1 MSAPVP
7 RPSGPFVAP
16 GSVRI
21 FDTTLRD
28 GEQAPGAGLTAAEK
42 LEVARQLARLKVDV
56 IEAGFPAASP
66 GDFEAVRR
74 IAEETPQDIAVA
86 ALARCKDG
94 DPQRAIEAIK
104 VAHKPH
110 LHVFI
115 ATSDIHLKHKLRVD
129 RGTALAEAVR
139 WVRHGREQLGRDA
152 EIEFSAEDA
161 SRTDID
167 YLLQVYEA
175 VVEAGA
181 STVNIPDTVGY
192 AIPSEFG
199 ALTKRV
205 VDLVGGA
212 ATVSIHCHNDLGLA
226 TANTLAAVQAG
237 ARQVEVTINGLGER
251 AGNASLE
258 EVVMALRT
266 RPTQF
271 PDLGSGVQ
279 TEHITA
285 ASRLVS
291 YLTGFAVQPNKAIVG
306 GNAFAHESG
315 IHQDGVIKNPLTY
328 EIMTPQSVGLSG
340 SQLTIGKLSGRR
352 GLQGK
357 LRELG
362 HELDGDVLDAIYRQ
376 AIELADAKKEV
387 TDADLLALVEQR
399 ASEVEASVVLVGWNV
414 TSSHGGNAVGTVTLS
429 VNGDGTECRGDRE
442 RPGQRAL
449 QGRRRHAPAAPRL
462 APDADRVR
470 DQGRVGR
477 RGRAGPG
484 TGPLP
489 PLVGRGTRRA
499 RRVRPRVIHE
509 HHRGVARRLSRRDQ
523 QAPWRRDQRG
533 RRGIREPAGRR
544 GPAMTEADLQT
555 YRIATI
561 PGDGVGPEVVEAARR
576 VVEAAGGGSD
586 SGRLAGDPRRWH
598 RDRHL
603 RCRDP
608 PRGCRGVRR
617 GGRDPARRRGRAE
630 MVRPRRAFAPSR
642 PCSPC
647 VAASACSRTCARSR
661 STRPSW
667 RPPRPRRAARRGRPA
682 HRPRADRRLYFGER
696 EEPRARPANG
706 GARHDAVPEDEISR
720 IVRLAF
726 ELARG
731 RRAG

>member
-1 MSAPVP
+1 MTSAVP
-7 RPSGPFVAP
+7 RPAGPFVPA

-74 IAEETPQDIAVA
+74 IAQETPQDIAVA
-86 ALARCKDG
+86 ALARCRDG

-115 ATSDIHLKHKLRVD
+115 ATSDIHLKHKLRID
-129 RGTALAEAVR
+129 RETALAEAVR
-139 WVRHGREQLGRDA
+139 WVRYGREQLGRDA

-161 SRTDID
+161 SRTDTEF
-167 YLLQVYEA
+167 LLKVYEA

-181 STVNIPDTVGY
+181 STVNVPDTVGY

-199 ALTKRV
+199 DLTARV
-205 VDLVGGA
+205 VDLVGEQ

-237 ARQVEVTINGLGER
+237 ARQIEVTINGLGER

-266 RPTQF
+266 RPAQF
-271 PDLGSGVQ
+271 KAVGSGIQ

-315 IHQDGVIKNPLTY
+315 IHQDGVIKHPLTY

-362 HELDGDVLDAIYRQ
+362 HDLEGEALDTIYRQ

-399 ASEVEASVVLVGWNV
+399 ASEVPASVVLVGWSV
-414 TSSHGGNAVGTVTLS
+414 TSSHGGNATGTVTLS
-429 VNGDGTECRGDRE
+429 IDGRE
-442 RPGQRAL
+442 RSAEATGNGPVNALFKGVDDAIQPILGWHPTLIEYEIKAVSAGEDAQGQVLVRC
-449 QGRRRHAPAAPRL
+449 RRSS
-462 APDADRVR
+462 DE
-470 DQGRVGR
+470 
-477 RGRAGPG
+477 GPG
-484 TGPLP
+484 A
-489 PLVGRGTRRA
+489 LVVSGHGLSTNIIEA
-499 RRVRPRVIHE
+499 SLDAYLVAINKLHGAE
-509 HHRGVARRLSRRDQ
+509 INGVA
-523 QAPWRRDQRG
+523 
-533 RRGIREPAGRR
+533 
-544 GPAMTEADLQT
+544 
-555 YRIATI
+555 
-561 PGDGVGPEVVEAARR
+561 V
-576 VVEAAGGGSD
+576 
-586 SGRLAGDPRRWH
+586 
-598 RDRHL
+598 
-603 RCRDP
+603 
-608 PRGCRGVRR
+608 
-617 GGRDPARRRGRAE
+617 
-630 MVRPRRAFAPSR
+630 AFANQ
-642 PCSPC
+642 
-647 VAASACSRTCARSR
+647 RTE
-661 STRPSW
+661 
-667 RPPRPRRAARRGRPA
+667 RGLP
-682 HRPRADRRLYFGER
+682 
-696 EEPRARPANG
+696 
-706 GARHDAVPEDEISR
+706 
-720 IVRLAF
+720 
-726 ELARG
+726 
-731 RRAG
+731 

>member
-1 MSAPVP
+1 MSPAVP
-7 RPSGPFVAP
+7 RPAGPFVPA

-74 IAEETPQDIAVA
+74 IAMETPQDIAVA
-86 ALARCKDG
+86 ALARCRDG

-115 ATSDIHLKHKLRVD
+115 ATSDIHLKHKLRID
-129 RGTALAEAVR
+129 RETALAEAVR
-139 WVRHGREQLGRDA
+139 WVRYGREQLGRDA

-161 SRTDID
+161 SRTDTD
-167 YLLQVYEA
+167 FLLKIYEA

-181 STVNIPDTVGY
+181 STVNVPDTVGY
-192 AIPSEFG
+192 AIPSEF
-199 ALTKRV
+199 AELTRKV
-205 VDLVGGA
+205 VELVGKQ

-271 PDLGSGVQ
+271 QSIGSGIQ

-315 IHQDGVIKNPLTY
+315 IHQDGVIKHPLTY
-328 EIMTPQSVGLSG
+328 EIMTPQSVGLTG

-362 HELDGDVLDAIYRQ
+362 HDLEGDALDTIYRQ

-399 ASEVEASVVLVGWNV
+399 SSEVPSSVELVGWSV
-414 TSSHGGNAVGTVTLS
+414 TSSHNGNSTGTVTVTIDGNERATEATGNGP
-429 VNGDGTECRGDRE
+429 VNALFAAVDE
-442 RPGQRAL
+442 AL
-449 QGRRRHAPAAPRL
+449 QPVLGWHPTLTEYEIKAVSAGE
-462 APDADRVR
+462 DAQGQVLVRVR
-470 DQGRVGR
+470 RSSDE
-477 RGRAGPG
+477 GPG
-484 TGPLP
+484 A
-489 PLVGRGTRRA
+489 LVVSGHGLSTNIIEA
-499 RRVRPRVIHE
+499 SLDAYLVATNKLHGAEIN
-509 HHRGVARRLSRRDQ
+509 GVA
-523 QAPWRRDQRG
+523 
-533 RRGIREPAGRR
+533 
-544 GPAMTEADLQT
+544 
-555 YRIATI
+555 
-561 PGDGVGPEVVEAARR
+561 V
-576 VVEAAGGGSD
+576 
-586 SGRLAGDPRRWH
+586 
-598 RDRHL
+598 
-603 RCRDP
+603 
-608 PRGCRGVRR
+608 
-617 GGRDPARRRGRAE
+617 
-630 MVRPRRAFAPSR
+630 AFANQ
-642 PCSPC
+642 
-647 VAASACSRTCARSR
+647 RTE
-661 STRPSW
+661 
-667 RPPRPRRAARRGRPA
+667 RGLP
-682 HRPRADRRLYFGER
+682 
-696 EEPRARPANG
+696 
-706 GARHDAVPEDEISR
+706 
-720 IVRLAF
+720 
-726 ELARG
+726 
-731 RRAG
+731 